1 MFTTTTVDPSTRV
14 LNRARL
20 VARRCRVDFVQRT
33 TSIPDLLQEHGS
45 ELAYVAGRVRD
56 ELRSA
61 DDVLF
66 VHPGMLTLKRANGRE
81 HPFIRALCQYGPC
94 ASVVDTTM
102 GLAADALHAAAIL
115 DAEVHGIEASPI
127 VYSLLEEG
135 LARLCAGAGPDAEA
149 AARLSVEHRDAV
161 ERLAEMAEAS
171 VDVVIVDPMF
181 DSPRPAAPG
190 FALLR
195 QVAHES
201 ANADALVEAGRRVAR
216 SHVVL
221 KYPKRSTHP
230 PCDAC
235 VDGKALRYLVYD
247 ATCRSRP

>member
-1 MFTTTTVDPSTRV
+1 MFITTTVDPSTRV
-14 LNRARL
+14 LNRARV
-20 VARRCRVDFVQRT
+20 VARRCRANFVQRT
-33 TSIPDLLQEHGS
+33 TSIPDLLQEQGA
-45 ELAYVAGRVRD
+45 ELAYVAGRARD
-56 ELRSA
+56 ELRTA

-66 VHPGMLTLKRANGRE
+66 VHPGMLTLKRANGRD
-81 HPFIRALCQYGPC
+81 HPFIRALCHYGPC
-94 ASVVDTTM
+94 VSIVDATM

-115 DAEVHGIEASPI
+115 DAEVRGIEASPV

-135 LARLCAGAGPDAEA
+135 LARLCAGSGPDASA
-149 AARLSVEHRDAV
+149 AARLSVEHGDAL
-161 ERLAEMAEAS
+161 ERLAAMPEAS
-171 VDVVIVDPMF
+171 TDVVIVDPMF

-195 QVAHES
+195 QVAHEAS
-201 ANADALVEAGRRVAR
+201 DADALIEAGRRVAR

-221 KYPKRSTHP
+221 KYPKRSTYP
-230 PCDAC
+230 TCDAC